1 MYLNCDR
8 TGERIEQKI
17 EQRESAGAQDRQ
29 RCQWHLEKD
38 LGTCAQVLLNHLL

>member
-8 TGERIEQKI
+8 TGESH
-17 EQRESAGAQDRQ
+17 RELAGTQDRQ

-38 LGTCAQVLLNHLL
+38 LGACAQVLLNHLL